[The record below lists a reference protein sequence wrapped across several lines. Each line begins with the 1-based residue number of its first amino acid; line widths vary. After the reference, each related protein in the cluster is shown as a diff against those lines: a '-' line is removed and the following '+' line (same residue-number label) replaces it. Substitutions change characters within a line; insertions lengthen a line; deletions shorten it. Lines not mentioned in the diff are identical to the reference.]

1 MEWPQMISLC
11 GEADIAECGRHR
23 RVINATPPCV
33 IEYNRD
39 ESGNPFILQT
49 QSEILKLYQNNI
61 VLLITQV
68 T

>member
-49 QSEILKLYQNNI
+49 QSEY
-61 VLLITQV
+61 
-68 T
+68 